1 MKNKNINNNIKNEKS
16 NNKKLKFKK
25 VNQKKKTVE
34 QNISRYFVNS
44 QKNRIYENRFYFFG
58 YSNFLD
64 YHQKQFYL
72 L

>member
-44 QKNRIYENRFYFFG
+44 QKNRIYENRFYFFWI
-58 YSNFLD
+58 F
-64 YHQKQFYL
+64 
-72 L
+72 